1 MTKEETIKELNKVIE
16 CLNDVDCFDITE
28 MRNNAKKIH
37 KAYDLLGLLK
47 EKIVD

>member
-1 MTKEETIKELNKVIE
+1 MTKEEIIKEIDQVIE
-16 CLNDVDCFDITE
+16 YLNDVDCFDITE

-47 EKIVD
+47 EKIAD